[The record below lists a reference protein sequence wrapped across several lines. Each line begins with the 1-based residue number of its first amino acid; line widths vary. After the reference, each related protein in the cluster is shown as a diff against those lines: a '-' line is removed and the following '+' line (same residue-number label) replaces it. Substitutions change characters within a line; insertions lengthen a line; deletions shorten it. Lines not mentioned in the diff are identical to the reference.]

1 MDSVA
6 EVKENLDQS
15 IRLLSQQNSQRR
27 SFLRLSGQR
36 STTPRRISLQTTG
49 QSRRDADEAG
59 RQTHSPGVAD
69 RTIAGLRPT
78 TKLHNV
84 EFDTSLTLTPHE
96 IRDIMMRSD
105 RNDITIKELM
115 EDSTATGAI
124 LKANEPWREAK
135 TKLYYDFLQ
144 SMQAHFS
151 EAQVFDTIADFIQNC
166 SDTLDIMR
174 GTEKYGNISFIS
186 YYLDH
191 FECWYQVSVKYCY
204 VG

>member
-1 MDSVA
+1 MDSLT

-59 RQTHSPGVAD
+59 RQTLGDTHSPGVAD
-69 RTIAGLRPT
+69 RTIAGFRPT
-78 TKLHNV
+78 GTKLHNV

-105 RNDITIKELM
+105 RNDITIKEMM

-135 TKLYYDFLQ
+135 AKLYYDFLQ

-151 EAQVFDTIADFIQNC
+151 EAQVFDTISDFIQNC
-166 SDTLDIMR
+166 TDTLDIMR
-174 GTEKYGNISFIS
+174 GIEKYGKHQFHIMLS
-186 YYLDH
+186 
-191 FECWYQVSVKYCY
+191 
-204 VG
+204 